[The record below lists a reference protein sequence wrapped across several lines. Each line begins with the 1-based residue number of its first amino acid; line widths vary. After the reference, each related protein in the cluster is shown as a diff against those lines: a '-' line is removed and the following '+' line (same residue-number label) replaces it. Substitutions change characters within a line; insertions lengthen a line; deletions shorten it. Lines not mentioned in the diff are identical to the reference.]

1 MSGFLVFLW
10 MWCGLTSCVVKHQK
24 YAEEDD
30 DEKGKIK
37 NIVGE
42 ALRESHRARDDDK
55 YLVWY
60 VWHKLSKRTF
70 IPFEDFEKLPSP
82 ETITRW
88 RRYYQNTLGL
98 YVGKGAESKK
108 EFGDAEEKVLET
120 NEDFVK
126 GRVR

>member
-1 MSGFLVFLW
+1 M
-10 MWCGLTSCVVKHQK
+10 TSCVAKHHK
-24 YAEEDD
+24 CAEVGD
-30 DEKGKIK
+30 DEKEKIK

-42 ALRESHRARDDDK
+42 ALRESHRARDDDR

-60 VWHKLSKRTF
+60 VWHKLSRRTF

-98 YVGKGAESKK
+98 YVGRRQKARKK
-108 EFGDAEEKVLET
+108 LKEQKKKFWRQMKIS
-120 NEDFVK
+120 
-126 GRVR
+126 